1 MFIDNSKKDIVTDI
15 SNLNSSKQTDEYTNK
30 SDNQF
35 IIESNSDIYTNLN
48 SVSGQTTDSNSNID
62 SPEKILSSPEQTS
75 KNKSLRKS
83 NKSTVNESKPLKLVP
98 TQKFD
103 FIPAYARNYLHYLIN
118 VQNKSEKTVY
128 EYYLDLRTFF
138 RFIVQK
144 KNITNEDNID
154 LVDASNCPE
163 SILEK
168 LTLTE
173 LYEYLNYVREG
184 RDNNVRARMRKTSSL
199 KSFYKYLC
207 KQAII
212 SENPTTYLEAPK
224 QPKDLPVHLTIN
236 DSIKLLESIDGP
248 YKVRNYA
255 IITLFLN
262 CGLRL
267 SELVGI
273 NLSNING
280 NTLRV
285 VGKGNKERV
294 LYLNQACIDALTDYL
309 KIRPEIDNKDRNAL
323 FISKKGK
330 RISRRMVQ
338 TLVENYIKQSGL
350 DPEIY
355 STHKLRHTA
364 ATLMYQNGVEVR
376 VLQELLG
383 HANLGTTQIY
393 THLADKQVEDAI
405 ERNPLNKKIKKKSN
419 E

>member
-1 MFIDNSKKDIVTDI
+1 MLIDNSEKNLITD
-15 SNLNSSKQTDEYTNK
+15 K
-30 SDNQF
+30 S
-35 IIESNSDIYTNLN
+35 ESNSAKEIFEI
-48 SVSGQTTDSNSNID
+48 QTESNSNLIENPISNSVLDQTTNSNSINDSID
-62 SPEKILSSPEQTS
+62 QIPSSPEQIS
-75 KNKSLRKS
+75 KTNKKKSSAKQIKFDENKS
-83 NKSTVNESKPLKLVP
+83 KPQKLIP
-98 TQKFD
+98 TEKFD
-103 FIPAYARNYLHYLIN
+103 FIPQYARNYLHYLIN

-138 RFIVQK
+138 RFISQK
-144 KNITNEDNID
+144 KNVTNEDNID
-154 LVDASNCPE
+154 LVDASDCP
-163 SILEK
+163 INIIEK
-168 LTLTE
+168 LTLAE

-224 QPKDLPVHLTIN
+224 QPKDLPIHLTIN

-280 NTLRV
+280 NSLRV
-285 VGKGNKERV
+285 TGKGNKERI
-294 LYLNQACIDALTDYL
+294 LYLNQTCIDALTDYL
-309 KIRPEIDNKDRNAL
+309 KVRPEIDNKDRNAL
-323 FISKKGK
+323 FISKQGK

-338 TLVENYIKQSGL
+338 TLVEKHIKQSGL
-350 DPEIY
+350 DSEIY

-364 ATLMYQNGVEVR
+364 ATLMYQNGVDVR

-405 ERNPLNKKIKKKSN
+405 QRNPLNNKKIRKKEN
-419 E
+419 TD